1 MLLSDAILPRGS
13 RSVTPRTLGKR
24 LHAALREDE
33 AFLILDSDPDLDGS
47 DWGQGGCAVL
57 AAALLRLLPGAEP
70 VAVVKNGEAQHY
82 LVRYEG
88 MLLDEQGASS
98 EASFWRGFEEF
109 HPDVARSRGA
119 RIVTLDRD
127 AELADGEILC
137 PTGVV
142 DRLTTFLAPRLGVTA
157 R

>member
-1 MLLSDAILPRGS
+1 MLLSDAIRRGS
-13 RSVTPRTLGKR
+13 RSVSPTTLGKR
-24 LHAALREDE
+24 IHAAIREDE
-33 AFLILDSDPDLDGS
+33 AFRILDSDPDLEGS

-88 MLLDEQGASS
+88 MLLDEQGAST

-109 HPDVARSRGA
+109 NPDVARSRGA
-119 RIVTLDRD
+119 RLVTLDRD